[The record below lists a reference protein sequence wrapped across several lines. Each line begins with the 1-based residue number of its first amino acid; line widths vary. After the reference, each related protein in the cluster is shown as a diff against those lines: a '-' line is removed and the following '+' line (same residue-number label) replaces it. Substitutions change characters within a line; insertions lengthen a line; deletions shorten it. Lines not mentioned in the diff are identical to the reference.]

1 MQISAAWMD
10 VLPQDWWQTAYR
22 THQWGKQIFG
32 LMHRMTSTQATRWLV
47 SILRNAEAA
56 TEVRAEG
63 HEKITVSEA
72 TVQEIQSR
80 YEKLLEVDLTEAQA
94 GYYPPSLLFDTPWG
108 DFFQYYPQL
117 WLELPEISQRVA
129 WRQYQ
134 SFDPSIN
141 TEGYPPYYLQNFHHQ
156 TNGYL
161 STKSA
166 NLYDLQVDLL
176 FGGSADA
183 MRRRII
189 RPLKTYL
196 STSEPCRIL
205 DVATGTGRTLRL
217 LRAAFPHPQTSLCGL
232 DLSPAYLRKANDLL
246 RELPDE
252 VPQLV
257 QANAEAIPFADATF
271 EAVTCVFL
279 FHELPRAARQQVIN
293 EISRVLKPGGVAV
306 VCDSIQMA
314 DSPELQESMQAF
326 AQIFH
331 EPYYR
336 DYIGD
341 DLGLRFQQ
349 AGCEVIEESSHYV
362 SHYITA
368 HKLT

>member
-1 MQISAAWMD
+1 MQVSADWMNG
-10 VLPQDWWQTAYR
+10 LPQEWWQTAYR

-32 LMHRMTSTQATRWLV
+32 LMHRMASTQATRWFV
-47 SILRNAEAA
+47 SVLRNPEFASEAEA
-56 TEVRAEG
+56 EG
-63 HEKITVSEA
+63 QKPFSVSEA

-80 YEKLLEVDLTEAQA
+80 YEKLLDVDLNEAEA

-117 WLELPEISQRVA
+117 WLEIPEISQRVA

-134 SFDPSIN
+134 SFDSSIN

-161 STKSA
+161 SAKSA
-166 NLYDLQVDLL
+166 HLYDLQVDLL
-176 FGGSADA
+176 FGGSTDA

-196 STSEPCRIL
+196 STPEPLRML

-232 DLSPAYLRKANDLL
+232 DLSPAYLRKANDVL
-246 RELPDE
+246 RELPNQI
-252 VPQLV
+252 PQLV
-257 QANAEAIPFADATF
+257 QANAESIPFADATF

-279 FHELPRAARQQVIN
+279 FHELPRAARQQVIH
-293 EISRVLKPGGVAV
+293 EISRVLKPGGIAV
-306 VCDSIQMA
+306 VCDSIQMG

-336 DYIGD
+336 DYICD
-341 DLGLRFQQ
+341 NLTFRFQQ
-349 AGCEVIEESSHYV
+349 AGCEVLEESSHYL
-362 SHYITA
+362 SHYITVR
-368 HKLT
+368 KLA